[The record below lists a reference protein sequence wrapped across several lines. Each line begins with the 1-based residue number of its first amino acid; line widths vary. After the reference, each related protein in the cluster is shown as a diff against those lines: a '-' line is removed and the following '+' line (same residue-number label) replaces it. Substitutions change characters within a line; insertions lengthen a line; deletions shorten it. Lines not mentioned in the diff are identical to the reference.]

1 MKAITENRFRLY
13 LSLSILTG
21 TLGMILGPEFVTQAE
36 ASIEQPACL
45 DVRDQVEPI
54 QSAAEAI
61 AEDPRQTVESIQ
73 EILTSLVQS
82 IVEETERCVIP
93 STNR

>member
-21 TLGMILGPEFVTQAE
+21 TLGMILGPGFVTQAE
-36 ASIEQPACL
+36 ASNGQPGCL
-45 DVRDQVEPI
+45 DVRQQVLPI
-54 QSAAEAI
+54 QRAAEAI
-61 AEDPRQTVESIQ
+61 AEDPQQTVESIQ

-82 IVEETERCVIP
+82 VVEETERCVVP
-93 STNR
+93 STER

>member
-1 MKAITENRFRLY
+1 MKAITENRLRLY